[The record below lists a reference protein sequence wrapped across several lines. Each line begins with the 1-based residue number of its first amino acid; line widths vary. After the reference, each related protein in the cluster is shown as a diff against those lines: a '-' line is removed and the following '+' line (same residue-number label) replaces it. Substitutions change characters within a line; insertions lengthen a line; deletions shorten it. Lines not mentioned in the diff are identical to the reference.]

1 MTDTELTAIERRA
14 QAATPGPW
22 MWTYDGSSDWSVGPE
37 PDTQGQAVANCHRY
51 RAPFNH
57 DAVFIAHAREDVPA
71 LVAEVRKLRAFSEEL
86 TNRPELA
93 DVVHDLL
100 AKHAIEYHH
109 ADFRAHLEAQ
119 YDKPTSA
126 ASAEDRA
133 RADSAL
139 RDAIACLRREFGYE
153 AFAKKW

>member
-51 RAPFNH
+51 HAPFNH
-57 DAVFIAHAREDVPA
+57 DAVFIALAREDVPA

-86 TNRPELA
+86 MNRPELA

-100 AKHAIEYHH
+100 AKHAIEYH
-109 ADFRAHLEAQ
+109 
-119 YDKPTSA
+119 DKPTSA